1 MGQLKL
7 RQSSGNEGFYQ
18 FFDRLLRVKA
28 KNGVRITNRLE
39 RGLIFLLP

>member
-28 KNGVRITNRLE
+28 KNGVRITNLE